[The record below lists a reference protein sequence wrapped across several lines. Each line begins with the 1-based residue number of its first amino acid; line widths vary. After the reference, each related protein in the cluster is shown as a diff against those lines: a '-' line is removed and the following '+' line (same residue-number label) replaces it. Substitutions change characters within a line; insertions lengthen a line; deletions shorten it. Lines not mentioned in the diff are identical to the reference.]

1 MTLQINTFDDLL
13 EIVNTHPEWRRKLVK
28 ALFPEIDLPKAL
40 QELVESNRLM
50 RTQLGNIDA
59 RLGRIED
66 WQGHTDTRLAH
77 MEEWQGRADERF
89 KRIDERFDGM
99 DKRFDGMDARFDG
112 MDARFERMEV
122 RQNYMER
129 DLADL
134 KGYNYESNFKSK
146 ADAIFGLLL
155 RRGHDVRQEI
165 LSQLESAGDAGQ
177 ITESDY
183 EQVLVADLLWN
194 GRSKATSD
202 NLFLVIEISWFAE
215 QSDID
220 RAINR
225 AAVLRKLGLQAIP
238 VVAAKVWSEPLVAEA
253 LTHHT
258 VIVDE
263 FKVNKDSWQA
273 ALALLTA

>member
-66 WQGHTDTRLAH
+66 WQGHTDTRLAQ

-99 DKRFDGMDARFDG
+99 DKRFD
-112 MDARFERMEV
+112 RMEV

>member
-112 MDARFERMEV
+112 MDARFEHMEV

>member
-59 RLGRIED
+59 RLGRIEE

-77 MEEWQGRADERF
+77 IEEWQGRADERF
-89 KRIDERFDGM
+89 NRIDARFDGI

-112 MDARFERMEV
+112 MDARFEHMEV

>member
-59 RLGRIED
+59 RLGRIEE

-77 MEEWQGRADERF
+77 IEEWQGRADERF
-89 KRIDERFDGM
+89 NRIDARFDGI

-134 KGYNYESNFKSK
+134 KGYNYESSFKSK

>member
-1 MTLQINTFDDLL
+1 MSLQINTFDDLL

-28 ALFPEIDLPKAL
+28 ALFPEIDLSKAL

-50 RTQLGNIDA
+50 RAQLGNIDA
-59 RLGRIED
+59 RLGRIEE
-66 WQGHTDTRLAH
+66 WQGYSDTRLAH
-77 MEEWQGRADERF
+77 IEEWQGRADERF
-89 KRIDERFDGM
+89 NRIDARFDGM
-99 DKRFDGMDARFDG
+99 DKRFDGMDK
-112 MDARFERMEV
+112 RFERMEV

-155 RRGHDVRQEI
+155 RRGHDARQGI
-165 LSQLESAGDAGQ
+165 LSQLESAGEAGQ

-183 EQVLVADLLWN
+183 EQVLAADLLWN

-225 AAVLRKLGLQAIP
+225 TAVLRKLGLQAIP

-253 LTHHT
+253 LIHHT

>member
-59 RLGRIED
+59 RLGRIEE

-77 MEEWQGRADERF
+77 IEEWQGRADERF
-89 KRIDERFDGM
+89 NRIDARFDGI
-99 DKRFDGMDARFDG
+99 DKRFDG